1 MRRVLVVRDELLP
14 LSETFVRQ
22 QALHLRDWQATLVG
36 QRLCPHGLSLQ
47 GLDHQLLD
55 LTPSGPLDAIGWR
68 LYRRLGWPLPQALR
82 QLMQPDADGERP
94 SLVHVHF
101 ATDAVLAWPWL
112 KGLGLPTVVT
122 LHGYDIHTR
131 PDWWE
136 SGQGGDYMKDYPRRL
151 REMAADPRVSF
162 IAVSEAVRAQAISA
176 YGIHPDRLHTLFIGV
191 DTRDFAPTG
200 VPAGE
205 REPHI
210 LFVGRQV
217 EKKGLEFLIRAMA
230 RVHQRFPQARV
241 KVVGD
246 GPLREPMEALAAE
259 LQSPV
264 DFLGAQ
270 PSQRVR
276 ELLGTARIFCLPSI
290 VSQSG
295 DAEGLP
301 ISILEAQ
308 ACGVP
313 VVTSAMGGR
322 DEGIEPERTGLAF
335 AEGDVDA
342 LATQLERLLA
352 DPGLCSAMGS
362 AARELAT
369 RKFDLQICQRALEA
383 FYTSQAGGVR

>member
-1 MRRVLVVRDELLP
+1 LRRVLVVRDELLP

-22 QALHLRDWQATLVG
+22 QALHLRDWRATLVG
-36 QRLCPHGLSLQ
+36 QRLCLDGLSLD

-55 LTPSGPLDAIGWR
+55 LAPADLADRTIWS
-68 LYRRLGWPLPQALR
+68 LYRRLGWPLPRVLR
-82 QLMQPDADGERP
+82 TLMAPNADGVRP

-101 ATDAVLAWPWL
+101 ATDAVHAWPWL

-131 PDWWE
+131 PDWWT
-136 SGQGGDYMKDYPRRL
+136 SGQGGDYMRDYPRRL
-151 REMAADPRVSF
+151 RGMAADPRVSF
-162 IAVSEAVRAQAISA
+162 IAVSEAVRAQAINA
-176 YGIHPDRLHTLFIGV
+176 YGIHPDKLHTLFIGV
-191 DTRDFAPTG
+191 DTRSFAPTG

-210 LFVGRQV
+210 LFVGRLV

-230 RVHQRFPQARV
+230 LVKRRFPQARV

-246 GPLREPMEALAAE
+246 GPLRERMEALTAE
-259 LQSPV
+259 LQAPV

-270 PSQRVR
+270 PSERVR
-276 ELLGTARIFCLPSI
+276 ALLGTARIFCLPSI

-322 DEGIEPERTGLAF
+322 DEGIDPERSGLAF
-335 AEGDVDA
+335 PEGDHEA
-342 LATQLERLLA
+342 LAAQIERLLA
-352 DPGLCSAMGS
+352 DAGLCSAMGR

-369 RKFDLQICQRALEA
+369 HKFDIQICQRALEA
-383 FYTSQAGGVR
+383 FYTAKAGGVR

>member
-1 MRRVLVVRDELLP
+1 MLP

-22 QALHLRDWQATLVG
+22 QALHLRDWRATLVG
-36 QRLCPHGLSLQ
+36 QRLCPNGLSLE
-47 GLDHQLLD
+47 GLDYQVLD
-55 LTPSGPLDAIGWR
+55 LVPASAAEALGWR
-68 LYRRLGWPLPQALR
+68 LYRRLGWPMPAALSR
-82 QLMQPDADGERP
+82 LMAPDGDGERP
-94 SLVHVHF
+94 AVAHVHF
-101 ATDAVLAWPWL
+101 ATDAVQAWPWL
-112 KGLGLPTVVT
+112 KGLGLPVAVT

-136 SGQGGDYMKDYPRRL
+136 SGQGGEHMRDYPQRL
-151 REMAADPRVSF
+151 RAMAQDPRVSF
-162 IAVSEAVRAQAISA
+162 IAVSEAVRAQAIAA
-176 YGIHPDRLHTLFIGV
+176 YGIDPEKLHTLFIGV
-191 DTRDFAPTG
+191 DTQAFSPSG
-200 VPAGE
+200 LPAGE

-217 EKKGLEFLIRAMA
+217 EKKGLEVLIRAMSQ
-230 RVHQRFPQARV
+230 VHQRFPQARV

-246 GPLREPMEALAAE
+246 GPLRERMEALAQR
-259 LQSPV
+259 LDVPV

-270 PSQRVR
+270 PSHVVR
-276 ELLGTARIFCLPSI
+276 ELLATAKIFCLPSV

-322 DEGIEPERTGLAF
+322 DEGIEPDRSGFAF
-335 AEGDVDA
+335 PEGDPEA
-342 LATQLERLLA
+342 LAAQLNRLLG
-352 DPGLCSAMGS
+352 DPALCNAMGR

-369 RKFDLQICQRALEA
+369 RKFDIQVCQRALES
-383 FYTSQAGGVR
+383 FYSARAGGAR